1 MRIHSGFWKLST
13 LWGIVLLVLVIGVA
27 GQGTWAAGADQPPP
41 FLAGAAASNIT
52 PPLDQPVV
60 GGWGSPLA
68 THVHDEL
75 WARCL
80 VLDNGETR
88 LAFVVIDSLGASRN
102 VFDAARDRIE
112 QATDIPGENVMMS
125 ATHTHSSISARGPNR
140 YAPDGE
146 MSDYQKFLAQ
156 RISDGVRRAVNNLQP
171 ARIGW
176 GSAEEPTQVFNR
188 RYFMKEGTPVGN
200 PFGGQDLV
208 RMNPGRGN
216 PNIERAAGP
225 TDPEIAFLS
234 VQTPDGQPL
243 ALLANYSLH
252 YVGPRRG
259 NVISADYFGV
269 FADHIQKLLNA
280 DRQDPPFVAM
290 MSNGTSADINN
301 IDWLN
306 PATRRWE
313 PYEKMRQVGELTAQA
328 VYEAYAAVE
337 HQDWAPLDAAFRDL
351 TLAVRKPT
359 PEQIEWAHQVQAK
372 PEDEEPAH
380 PREGVYS
387 QRVLQLAEAP
397 EHMDIPLQAFRV
409 GDGSVCAI
417 PFEVFVE
424 IGLEI
429 KETTPLAPAFTIS
442 MANGSYG
449 YLPTEAQHQL
459 GGYETWLGTSAFEYQ
474 AADKITATLME
485 MLEAMAP

>member
-1 MRIHSGFWKLST
+1 MRSNSRSGRVSI
-13 LWGIVLLVLVIGVA
+13 LWGAVLWVAVIGVA
-27 GQGTWAAGADQPPP
+27 GHRVRAAAAEEPQL
-41 FLAGAAASNIT
+41 LAGAATSNIT

-102 VFDAARDRIE
+102 VFEAARQMIQE
-112 QATDIPGENVMMS
+112 TTQIPGGNVMMS
-125 ATHTHSSISARGPNR
+125 ATHTHSSISARGPGR
-140 YAPDGE
+140 YTPDGE
-146 MSDYQKFLAQ
+146 LNDYQRFLVR

-171 ARIGW
+171 ARLGW

-188 RYFMKEGTPVGN
+188 RYFMKEGTPMTN
-200 PFGGQDLV
+200 PFGDEDLV

-216 PNIERAAGP
+216 PNIDRAAGP

-234 VQTPDGQPL
+234 VQTREGQPL

-252 YVGPRRG
+252 YVGPGRG

-269 FADHIQKLLNA
+269 FADRIQELLGA
-280 DRQDPPFVAM
+280 DRREPPFVAM

-306 PATRRWE
+306 PATGRWE
-313 PYEKMRQVGELTAQA
+313 PYEKMRDVGRLTAQA
-328 VYEAYAAVE
+328 VYEAYGAVE
-337 HQDWAPLDAAFRDL
+337 YHDWLPLDAQFRDL

-359 PEQIEWAHQVQAK
+359 PEQIAWAEHVQAK
-372 PEDEEPAH
+372 PQDEQPAH

-387 QRVLQLAEAP
+387 QRVLQLAELP
-397 EHMDIPLQAFRV
+397 EHLDIPLQAFRV

-429 KETTPLAPAFTIS
+429 KETTPLSPAFTIS

-459 GGYETWLGTSAFEYQ
+459 GGYETWLGTSSFEYQ
-474 AADKITATLME
+474 AAEKITATLME